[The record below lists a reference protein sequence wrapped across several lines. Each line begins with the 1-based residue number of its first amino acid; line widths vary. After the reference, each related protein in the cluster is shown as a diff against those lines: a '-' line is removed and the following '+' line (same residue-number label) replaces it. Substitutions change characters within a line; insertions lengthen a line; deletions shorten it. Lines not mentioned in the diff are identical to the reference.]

1 MQLIPKSPSPLR
13 VKKETG
19 PCCCHDSISV
29 SEGARAAAWQEAYLL
44 SSEGKK
50 AGIKTCKIENG
61 HYSQCLRARQR
72 NGGVQ
77 QPQLWLVRSWRAAT
91 ATTALA
97 CAQIEKSR
105 MDQLD
110 TPALAPHPTMSYVC
124 QSAAKT
130 RSGSCNASLPRCR
143 QQRRQEAE
151 VAMRLFRAAYSRSLN
166 LI

>member
-29 SEGARAAAWQEAYLL
+29 SEGQEAYLL

-77 QPQLWLVRSWRAAT
+77 V
-91 ATTALA
+91 
-97 CAQIEKSR
+97 
-105 MDQLD
+105 
-110 TPALAPHPTMSYVC
+110 
-124 QSAAKT
+124 
-130 RSGSCNASLPRCR
+130 
-143 QQRRQEAE
+143 
-151 VAMRLFRAAYSRSLN
+151 
-166 LI
+166 